1 MLIIPESTDQFQ
13 LHRLDRHN
21 TFYIRWKKMVEH
33 SKSRKLEVT
42 DVYHVRNSNSVAM
55 YKEARKSKRSLYPN
69 FKEEL
74 LLHGTQLQN
83 VESIC
88 THNLDPSFCVS
99 RQYGDVVYLT
109 SSSAHASSFPSP
121 IVPDTHRIM
130 FGCKVLIGNPL
141 DIDRTPKE
149 RWQAIPSDCDTKVKQ
164 FVGDNGVVNFENGI
178 VAKWQMEDILAE
190 FLIVYKVIQ

>member
-42 DVYHVRNSNSVAM
+42 DVYH
-55 YKEARKSKRSLYPN
+55 
-69 FKEEL
+69 EEL